1 MRRTLNDLREKTITS
16 RHVFQGRLLTVRV
29 DDVLLENGQQAT
41 REIIEHPG
49 AVGIIALHGQGSE
62 QRIALVRQF
71 RQAAGQSLLEI
82 PAGTLE
88 PGEKPLACAQRELLE
103 ETGLAAHRWTHL
115 QTFYTAPGF
124 CTEKMWLY
132 LAQETQLASHSQAA
146 ADEQIE
152 VCFCTRP
159 EAVQML
165 RTGQFQDAK
174 TLVGLLWWLYTM

>member
-1 MRRTLNDLREKTITS
+1 L
-16 RHVFQGRLLTVRV
+16 VTVRV

-71 RQAAGQSLLEI
+71 RQAAEQSLLEI

-88 PGEKPLACAQRELLE
+88 PGEEPLACAQRELLE
-103 ETGLAAHRWTHL
+103 ETGLTARRWTHL

-132 LAQETQLASHSQAA
+132 LAQETQAASHSQAA
-146 ADEQIE
+146 SDEQIE
-152 VCFCTRP
+152 VRFCTRT
-159 EAVQML
+159 EAFQLL

-174 TLVGLLWWLYTM
+174 TLVGLLWWLHALHYG